1 MWCGWVET
9 FGQSGYITSL
19 TIFTQYECSWW
30 LRTRADCMWFHLSH
44 RSHWTESSLSLTSSL
59 QTPQGYCSVIE
70 GRQVDIQA
78 VFKCNRKKYKSKTKK
93 RKETNSAQ
101 HKAKYLSLF
110 KLGHEKSPSPAYLV
124 YLLMYVSSIFVL
136 WAKNFPQFVHM

>member
-1 MWCGWVET
+1 MFIWEKGISDMQA
-9 FGQSGYITSL
+9 GQYHGRGSFFNFSYFRLLIS
-19 TIFTQYECSWW
+19 TQ
-30 LRTRADCMWFHLSH
+30 LIWFHLSH

-59 QTPQGYCSVIE
+59 QTPQGYCYVIE

-110 KLGHEKSPSPAYLV
+110 KFGLEKSPSSAYSV

-136 WAKNFPQFVHM
+136 GICC